1 MTNSSNSLVIFPLC
15 PFRDPFLPLHW
26 PFHPRTTLTTLTIR
40 RLVIIHL
47 QNLDNLIISALWSSG
62 DWSSS
67 ICRIE
72 IIWSSHHSDQSLSKA
87 FQSNGSGQ
95 MGWHGGCTLPTQNWT
110 ILSSQSNIW
119 VNMESDTNSIYSS
132 SPKNLVIVWAS
143 QWMCVLEPD
152 SIFVFWSFVLSKRAS
167 GHHRARSCLSVQ
179 CSFST
184 LARASMD
191 FPSVGSGGSNP
202 NFDF

>member
-1 MTNSSNSLVIFPLC
+1 MTNSSSSLVIFPLC

-110 ILSSQSNIW
+110 ILSSQSDIW
-119 VNMESDTNSIYSS
+119 VKHGIWSKFYLQLVPKKLSHRLGLSVDVRSGARLNFCVLKLCAFQACFRPQPCSLLSLCSS
-132 SPKNLVIVWAS
+132 ST
-143 QWMCVLEPD
+143 
-152 SIFVFWSFVLSKRAS
+152 
-167 GHHRARSCLSVQ
+167 RARA
-179 CSFST
+179 F
-184 LARASMD
+184 MD

-202 NFDF
+202 NFKV